1 MVKNVTG
8 YDMNKLYT
16 GSLGTLCII
25 VEASFKVAP
34 RPAASTTLS
43 AGFASL
49 EDAMAGAWG
58 LVEGYGGPD
67 ALTLLN
73 ASAGER
79 LGLANPGYLLL
90 ARFLGREG
98 VVRGRIARTKASLQ
112 ASGAEDVNE
121 LDALQAGSTWQR
133 LVDMPWL
140 DEGTQLAIRCSILP
154 SEVGKLLGRLERVEN
169 SGVGHGLT
177 ADVGTGLVRN
187 LSWGEAH
194 PEDLKD
200 RLKWATGEMRRSKG
214 TWVVERC
221 PPELKHGLDVWG
233 PPPPGLEIMRRL
245 KLALD
250 PHGIL
255 NPGRFVGGL

>member
-1 MVKNVTG
+1 M
-8 YDMNKLYT
+8 
-16 GSLGTLCII
+16 
-25 VEASFKVAP
+25 
-34 RPAASTTLS
+34 
-43 AGFASL
+43 
-49 EDAMAGAWG
+49 
-58 LVEGYGGPD
+58 
-67 ALTLLN
+67 
-73 ASAGER
+73 
-79 LGLANPGYLLL
+79 
-90 ARFLGREG
+90 
-98 VVRGRIARTKASLQ
+98 
-112 ASGAEDVNE
+112 
-121 LDALQAGSTWQR
+121 
-133 LVDMPWL
+133 
-140 DEGTQLAIRCSILP
+140 
-154 SEVGKLLGRLERVEN
+154 EN

-200 RLKWATGEMRRSKG
+200 RLKWVTGEMLRSKG
-214 TWVVERC
+214 AWVVERC

>member
-49 EDAMAGAWG
+49 EDAMTGAWG

-73 ASAGER
+73 AAAVDR
-79 LGLANPGYLLL
+79 LELANPGYLLL

-98 VVRGRIARTKASLQ
+98 VVRGRASRAGASLK

-121 LDALQAGSTWQR
+121 LDARQEDSSWQR
-133 LVDMPWL
+133 LVDFPW
-140 DEGTQLAIRCSILP
+140 
-154 SEVGKLLGRLERVEN
+154 VG
-169 SGVGHGLT
+169 
-177 ADVGTGLVRN
+177 
-187 LSWGEAH
+187 
-194 PEDLKD
+194 
-200 RLKWATGEMRRSKG
+200 
-214 TWVVERC
+214 
-221 PPELKHGLDVWG
+221 
-233 PPPPGLEIMRRL
+233 
-245 KLALD
+245 
-250 PHGIL
+250 
-255 NPGRFVGGL
+255 